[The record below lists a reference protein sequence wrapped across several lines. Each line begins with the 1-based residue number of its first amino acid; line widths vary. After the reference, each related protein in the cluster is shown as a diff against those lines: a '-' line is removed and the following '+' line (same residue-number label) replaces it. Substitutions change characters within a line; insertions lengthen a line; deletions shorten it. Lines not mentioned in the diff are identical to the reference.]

1 MKPKALN
8 ALRGSRNSECEYEK
22 CEVLQKPSSR
32 RSRGQNASSGIN
44 TEIGAGVT
52 ARRQEL
58 KGHRSKW

>member
-22 CEVLQKPSSR
+22 YEVLQKQSSR
-32 RSRGQNASSGIN
+32 RPRGQNASDRIN
-44 TEIGAGVT
+44 TEIGAR
-52 ARRQEL
+52 RRQEL